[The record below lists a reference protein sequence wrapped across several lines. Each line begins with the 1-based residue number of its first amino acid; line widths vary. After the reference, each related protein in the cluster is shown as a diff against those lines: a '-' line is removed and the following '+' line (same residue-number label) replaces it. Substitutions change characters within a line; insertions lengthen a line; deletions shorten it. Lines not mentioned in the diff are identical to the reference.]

1 MTRAEEN
8 VKNLEGI
15 LEAAASLNEQDQA
28 VVTKIMEL
36 LATSTSSED
45 KKESDKATK
54 ILVGMMAFDFL
65 RKFVAEHLSPEK
77 GMDIIMKELFKMK
90 G

>member
-8 VKNLEGI
+8 VKNLEEI

-54 ILVGMMAFDFL
+54 ILVGM
-65 RKFVAEHLSPEK
+65 
-77 GMDIIMKELFKMK
+77 
-90 G
+90 

>member
-1 MTRAEEN
+1 MVT
-8 VKNLEGI
+8 NLEEI

-28 VVTKIMEL
+28 VVTNIMEL
-36 LATSTSSED
+36 IAASNSSED
-45 KKESDKATK
+45 KEEASKANTA
-54 ILVGMMAFDFL
+54 LVGMMAFDFL

>member
-8 VKNLEGI
+8 VKNLEEI

-28 VVTKIMEL
+28 VVTNIMEL
-36 LATSTSSED
+36 IATSNSSED

-54 ILVGMMAFDFL
+54 ILVNDGL
-65 RKFVAEHLSPEK
+65 
-77 GMDIIMKELFKMK
+77 
-90 G
+90 

>member
-36 LATSTSSED
+36 LATSNSSED

-54 ILVGMMAFDFL
+54 ILVNDGL
-65 RKFVAEHLSPEK
+65 
-77 GMDIIMKELFKMK
+77 
-90 G
+90 

>member
-8 VKNLEGI
+8 VKNLEEI

-54 ILVGMMAFDFL
+54 ILVNDGL
-65 RKFVAEHLSPEK
+65 
-77 GMDIIMKELFKMK
+77 
-90 G
+90 

>member
-54 ILVGMMAFDFL
+54 ILVNDGL
-65 RKFVAEHLSPEK
+65 
-77 GMDIIMKELFKMK
+77 
-90 G
+90 

>member
-8 VKNLEGI
+8 VKNLEEI

-28 VVTKIMEL
+28 VVTNIMEL
-36 LATSTSSED
+36 IATSNSSED

-54 ILVGMMAFDFL
+54 ILVGM
-65 RKFVAEHLSPEK
+65 
-77 GMDIIMKELFKMK
+77 
-90 G
+90 